1 MKLKTLWAV
10 LLFAASAFGAWAQSN
25 AGSYPIESV
34 RWDKV
39 PAENREV
46 IEQLFAD
53 MVLVPES
60 GEVKKFYIS
69 MHEVQ
74 YGLWTAL
81 MGGAETHQEGIT
93 EIGDSIPVGGDVIGG
108 GSNQGGGMSDEVKA
122 LVNEGELLKD
132 SVSSSDIQ
140 TFISLLRGQTG
151 KRFRLPTE
159 AERKWAAQCE
169 LIDTIADAADSI
181 GKGFHLALDTIAKAE
196 PKMLV
201 VTAMDGTT
209 TRYLLD
215 GMPQVRIEKPYLVI
229 SSGMASVSLPLENL
243 QHMHYEKATDEA
255 TAIGEIKVFDEKG
268 GSERIDFSN
277 LPADASVSI
286 YTLDGKQLY
295 SVRPGQGKN
304 LSLPLGS
311 LQSGIYLVKVN
322 DVTYKIQKP

>member
-1 MKLKTLWAV
+1 MTLV
-10 LLFAASAFGAWAQSN
+10 IMVCSHFFAWGQTG

-39 PAENREV
+39 PTENREV

-53 MVLVPES
+53 MVLVSES

-69 MHEVQ
+69 THEVQ
-74 YGLWTAL
+74 YGLWAAL
-81 MGGAETHQEGIT
+81 MPNDIVVAGQDSGQISVSGGGRRNSLWHAPMPYPKS
-93 EIGDSIPVGGDVIGG
+93 DIGG
-108 GSNQGGGMSDEVKA
+108 GRVKDTA
-122 LVNEGELLKD
+122 
-132 SVSSSDIQ
+132 SIADIQ
-140 TFISLLRGQTG
+140 TFISLLRKQTG

-159 AERKWAAQCE
+159 NERKWAAQFE
-169 LIDTIADAADSI
+169 LIDTIADATDSI
-181 GKGFHLALDTIAKAE
+181 GKGFYLALDTIAKAGQ
-196 PKMLV
+196 KMLV
-201 VTAMDGTT
+201 ITAMDGTT
-209 TRYLLD
+209 SKYLLE
-215 GMPQVRIEKPYLVI
+215 GMPQIKIEKPYLVI

-286 YTLDGKQLY
+286 FTLDGKQLY
-295 SVRPGQGKN
+295 SIRPGQGKN

>member
-1 MKLKTLWAV
+1 MIIRSNLLKARSHAALKA
-10 LLFAASAFGAWAQSN
+10 LLLVMMLCSTFMTSSQN
-25 AGSYPIESV
+25 IVDSYPIESV

-39 PAENREV
+39 PAENREI

-69 MHEVQ
+69 MHEVPQ
-74 YGLWTAL
+74 NLWTTLIPEEEAP
-81 MGGAETHQEGIT
+81 I
-93 EIGDSIPVGGDVIGG
+93 DSIVVD
-108 GSNQGGGMSDEVKA
+108 S
-122 LVNEGELLKD
+122 LLTGELPID
-132 SVSSSDIQ
+132 SIASDTTKVDTVSVQEIQ
-140 TFISLLRGQTG
+140 QFISLLRGQTG

-169 LIDTIADAADSI
+169 LIDTIADAADKN

-209 TRYLLD
+209 TKYLLD
-215 GMPQVRIEKPYLVI
+215 GIPQVRIEKPYLVI
-229 SSGMASVSLPLENL
+229 SSEVGSVSLPLENL
-243 QHMHYEKATDEA
+243 KHMHYEKATDEA

-295 SVRPGQGKN
+295 SIRPGQGKS

>member
-10 LLFAASAFGAWAQSN
+10 LLFAASAFGAWAQGD

-39 PAENREV
+39 PTENREV

-53 MVLVPES
+53 MALVPES

-69 MHEVQ
+69 THEVQ
-74 YGLWTAL
+74 QNLWKAL
-81 MGGAETHQEGIT
+81 MPEEESAV
-93 EIGDSIPVGGDVIGG
+93 DSIVID
-108 GSNQGGGMSDEVKA
+108 SLLTVEVPIVDNVSDT
-122 LVNEGELLKD
+122 LKVD
-132 SVSSSDIQ
+132 TASVADIQ
-140 TFISLLRGQTG
+140 TFISLLRKQTG

-159 AERKWAAQCE
+159 AERLLAAQSQ
-169 LIDTIADAADSI
+169 LIDTIADATDSI

-196 PKMLV
+196 QKMLV
-201 VTAMDGTT
+201 ITATDGTT
-209 TRYLLD
+209 TKYLLD

-255 TAIGEIKVFDEKG
+255 TAIGEIKVFDEQG

-286 YTLDGKQLY
+286 FTLDGKQLY

>member
-10 LLFAASAFGAWAQSN
+10 LLFAASAFGAWAQSD

-39 PAENREV
+39 PTENREV

-69 MHEVQ
+69 THEVQ
-74 YGLWTAL
+74 SGLWAAL
-81 MGGAETHQEGIT
+81 MPNEIVVAGPDSGQTSISGGGRRNSLWHAPMPYPKS
-93 EIGDSIPVGGDVIGG
+93 DIGG
-108 GSNQGGGMSDEVKA
+108 GRVKDTA
-122 LVNEGELLKD
+122 
-132 SVSSSDIQ
+132 SVEEIQ
-140 TFISLLRGQTG
+140 QFISLLRGQTG

-209 TRYLLD
+209 TKYLLD

-286 YTLDGKQLY
+286 FTLDGKQLY

>member
-1 MKLKTLWAV
+1 MKLKSLWAV

-39 PAENREV
+39 PTENREV

-69 MHEVQ
+69 TNEVQ
-74 YGLWTAL
+74 QNLWTAF
-81 MGGAETHQEGIT
+81 MGVKEIIPAVDTTSSTTISGGEEVDLGPRFLAPRLYSDATTGGKQKDTASVAE
-93 EIGDSIPVGGDVIGG
+93 
-108 GSNQGGGMSDEVKA
+108 
-122 LVNEGELLKD
+122 
-132 SVSSSDIQ
+132 IQ
-140 TFISLLRGQTG
+140 TFISLLRKQTG
-151 KRFRLPTE
+151 KRFRLPTD
-159 AERKWAAQCE
+159 AERLLAAQSE
-169 LIDTIADAADSI
+169 LIDTIADAADRY

-209 TRYLLD
+209 TKYLLD

-286 YTLDGKQLY
+286 FTLDGKQLY

>member
-1 MKLKTLWAV
+1 MIIRSNLLKARSHAALKALLLV
-10 LLFAASAFGAWAQSN
+10 LMLCSTFMTSSQN
-25 AGSYPIESV
+25 IVDSYPIESV

-39 PAENREV
+39 PAENREI

-60 GEVKKFYIS
+60 GEIKKFYIS
-69 MHEVQ
+69 MHEVPQ
-74 YGLWTAL
+74 NLWTTLIPEEEAP
-81 MGGAETHQEGIT
+81 I
-93 EIGDSIPVGGDVIGG
+93 DSIVVD
-108 GSNQGGGMSDEVKA
+108 S
-122 LVNEGELLKD
+122 LLTGELPID
-132 SVSSSDIQ
+132 SIASDTTKVDTVSVQDIQ
-140 TFISLLRGQTG
+140 TFISLLRKQTG

-159 AERKWAAQCE
+159 VERKWAAQCE
-169 LIDTIADAADSI
+169 LIDTIADAADKN

-209 TRYLLD
+209 TKYLLD
-215 GMPQVRIEKPYLVI
+215 GIPQVRIEKPYLVI
-229 SSGMASVSLPLENL
+229 SSEVGSVSLPLENL
-243 QHMHYEKATDEA
+243 KHMHYEKATDEA

-277 LPADASVSI
+277 LPADASISI
-286 YTLDGKQLY
+286 YTLDGKLVQAL
-295 SVRPGQGKN
+295 RPNGRA

-322 DVTYKIQKP
+322 DITYKIQKP

>member
-10 LLFAASAFGAWAQSN
+10 LLFAASAFGAWAQSG

-39 PAENREV
+39 PTENREV

-69 MHEVQ
+69 THEVQ
-74 YGLWTAL
+74 EGLWTAL
-81 MGGAETHQEGIT
+81 MGEKEPEVAGEGQSGT
-93 EIGDSIPVGGDVIGG
+93 DGG
-108 GSNQGGGMSDEVKA
+108 GGRVEA
-122 LVNEGELLKD
+122 PRHTPTATERKD
-132 SVSSSDIQ
+132 TASVEDIQ
-140 TFISLLRGQTG
+140 QFISLLRRQTG

-209 TRYLLD
+209 TKYLLD

>member
-10 LLFAASAFGAWAQSN
+10 LLFATSAFGAWAQSD

-39 PAENREV
+39 PTENREV

-69 MHEVQ
+69 THEVQ
-74 YGLWTAL
+74 DGLWAAL
-81 MGGAETHQEGIT
+81 MPNENEIVVAGQDSGQISVSGGGRDALRHAPMPYPKS
-93 EIGDSIPVGGDVIGG
+93 DIGG
-108 GSNQGGGMSDEVKA
+108 GRVK
-122 LVNEGELLKD
+122 
-132 SVSSSDIQ
+132 VSPSLEEIQ
-140 TFISLLRGQTG
+140 QFISLLRGQTG

-209 TRYLLD
+209 TKYLLD

-286 YTLDGKQLY
+286 FTLDGKQLY

>member
-34 RWDKV
+34 LWDKV
-39 PAENREV
+39 PTENREV

-69 MHEVQ
+69 THEVQ
-74 YGLWTAL
+74 SGLWKAL
-81 MGGAETHQEGIT
+81 MGEDESDIAGNG
-93 EIGDSIPVGGDVIGG
+93 SSGG
-108 GSNQGGGMSDEVKA
+108 GTSVFFEAPRHDLPWEQGAGSVKDTA
-122 LVNEGELLKD
+122 SLE
-132 SVSSSDIQ
+132 DIQ
-140 TFISLLRGQTG
+140 TFISLLRKQTG

-159 AERKWAAQCE
+159 VERKWVAQCE

-209 TRYLLD
+209 TKYLLD

-255 TAIGEIKVFDEKG
+255 TAIGDIKVFDEKG

-277 LPADASVSI
+277 LPADANVSI

-295 SVRPGQGKN
+295 SMRPGQGKN

>member
-10 LLFAASAFGAWAQSN
+10 LLFAASAFGAWAQSDT
-25 AGSYPIESV
+25 GSYPIESV

-39 PAENREV
+39 PTENREV

-53 MVLVPES
+53 MVLVPE
-60 GEVKKFYIS
+60 GEGVKKFYIS
-69 MHEVQ
+69 THEVQ
-74 YGLWTAL
+74 KNLWKAL
-81 MGGAETHQEGIT
+81 MGEDESDIAGNG
-93 EIGDSIPVGGDVIGG
+93 SSGG
-108 GSNQGGGMSDEVKA
+108 GTHVHRAPRYNLPSEDDRGSI
-122 LVNEGELLKD
+122 KD
-132 SVSSSDIQ
+132 TASIADIQ
-140 TFISLLRGQTG
+140 QFISLLRGQTG

-169 LIDTIADAADSI
+169 LIDTIADAADKN

-209 TRYLLD
+209 TKYLLD

-277 LPADASVSI
+277 LPADANVSI
-286 YTLDGKQLY
+286 FTLDGKQLY

>member
-1 MKLKTLWAV
+1 MKLKTFWAV
-10 LLFAASAFGAWAQSN
+10 LLFAASALGAWAQSD

-69 MHEVQ
+69 THEVQ
-74 YGLWTAL
+74 ESLWIAL
-81 MGGAETHQEGIT
+81 MGLEDSGVAGDGDNSGATFQELALG
-93 EIGDSIPVGGDVIGG
+93 PRLYLGGTTSV
-108 GSNQGGGMSDEVKA
+108 ER
-122 LVNEGELLKD
+122 KD
-132 SVSSSDIQ
+132 TASAEEIQ
-140 TFISLLRGQTG
+140 TFISLLRKQTG

-159 AERKWAAQCE
+159 AERKWAAQSE
-169 LIDTIADAADSI
+169 LIDTIADAEDKS

-209 TRYLLD
+209 TKYLLD

-255 TAIGEIKVFDEKG
+255 TAIGDIKVFDEQG

-286 YTLDGKQLY
+286 FTLDGKQLY